1 MRTPGGLKTR
11 LFKLAAVAALHARGV
26 LMYPREIVADSAF
39 VALTMF
45 IFSNLWRT
53 VGAHQD
59 LVTMTSLNLERL
71 IWYLA
76 FTEAIY
82 MSTNSL
88 PDGMPVDREVRTG
101 DIAYRFVRPIGY
113 ASFHLAAHLGER
125 VASFGLRLMVTSA
138 VAWLLV
144 GWPGLS
150 AGAVRGALVSALFC
164 FFADA
169 TWTYAIA
176 FLSFWVEDT
185 YGLHLL
191 YRRAMMVLGGVLVP
205 LAAYPE
211 WARQIAEVLP
221 FRLLIDGPS
230 RMFVA
235 ADSSGIWSLLGFQAG
250 WGLLGCLP
258 LVLLYRRGVVRL
270 GAQGG

>member
-11 LFKLAAVAALHARGV
+11 LLKLLAVARLHARGV
-26 LMYPREIVADSAF
+26 WMYPRELLASSAF

-45 IFSNLWRT
+45 IFTNLWRT
-53 VGAHQD
+53 VGSHQD
-59 LVTMTSLNLERL
+59 LVEMTGLNLGRL

-82 MSTNSL
+82 MSTNSI

-125 VASFGLRLMVTSA
+125 TAAFCLRLLATSA
-138 VAWLLV
+138 VAWALV

-150 AGAVRGALVSALFC
+150 PSAVLAALVSALFC

-191 YRRAMMVLGGVLVP
+191 YRRAIMLLGGVLIP
-205 LAAYPE
+205 LAAYPA

-221 FRLLIDGPS
+221 FRLLINGPA
-230 RMFVA
+230 RMFVGEDA
-235 ADSSGIWSLLGFQAG
+235 GGIWTLLGMQAG

-258 LVLLYRRGVVRL
+258 LVILYRRGVLRL